1 MFRMKWCFVFF
12 CILIATTVSGFS
24 QAALR
29 PGDTVEIRISGVPA
43 DEQSQFNGHLTIDS
57 RGMLNIPYIGEVR
70 AAGFKPA
77 EVASRIE
84 NNLKVAQIYT
94 NPTIS
99 LQPPVGTLSV
109 NVNGAVKMPQRVPYT
124 PDMTL
129 TIAINAAGGLNDFA
143 SPKGIRL
150 TRDGKSTEWDL
161 RAIRR
166 RPSTDPKLQPGDII
180 EVFQS
185 LF

>member
-1 MFRMKWCFVFF
+1 MRDSLVFL
-12 CILIATTVSGFS
+12 CILIATTTSLLA

-43 DEQSQFNGHLTIDS
+43 DEQTQFNGTLTVDG
-57 RGMLNIPYIGEVR
+57 RGMLNISYIGEVR
-70 AAGFKPA
+70 AAGYRPA
-77 EVASRIE
+77 EVAARIE
-84 NNLKVAQIYT
+84 NNLRVAQIYT

-109 NVNGAVKMPQRVPYT
+109 NVNGAVKLPQRVTYT

-161 RAIRR
+161 RDIRR
-166 RPSTDPKLQPGDII
+166 RPSTDPKLQPGDSI

-185 LF
+185 IF